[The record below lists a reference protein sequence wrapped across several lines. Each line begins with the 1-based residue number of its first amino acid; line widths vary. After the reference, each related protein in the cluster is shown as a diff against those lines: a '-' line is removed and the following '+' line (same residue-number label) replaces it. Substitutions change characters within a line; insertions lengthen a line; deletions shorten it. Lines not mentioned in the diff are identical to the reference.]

1 MKARNVMFTQ
11 QVSYLTSGNLT
22 DIIKEIREKMKPK
35 KIAGII
41 HDKDLDENGQLVKP
55 HIHIVLQFDSARS
68 LNNIAKLLNQPVQCL
83 EAWRGSVNNAYSY
96 LVHHTQSASNKHI
109 YDPKEVVADFDYIEL
124 LEKIRQNV
132 TKQSKINDSVII
144 NNLLDLLYEGAISKK
159 EIEQKLSGS
168 QYAKAKAKIEA
179 VYLKQLE
186 NRASEWQKEMREKNE
201 KSIVIWLFGKAG
213 TGKTRLAKHYAR
225 QYSDTYFITGSTRD
239 PFQHY
244 QMEPVVILDELRPH
258 QFDYS
263 DFLKLFD
270 PYNEQVMA
278 SSRYFDKPLMANTY
292 IVTTPYSPYD
302 FFLELRKSRHINAQ
316 VDSYQQLMRRLT
328 LVLEVSKQ
336 FIEMHTYDTYLQLF
350 LKDGKQKLPNPFYR
364 EEKAD
369 YGEQE
374 RFNLFKE
381 LTEEGKQDETS

>member
-22 DIIKEIREKMKPK
+22 DIIEEIKEKMKPK
-35 KIAGII
+35 RIAGII
-41 HDKDLDENGQLVKP
+41 HDKDLDENGQFVKP

-186 NRASEWQKEMREKNE
+186 NRASEWQKELREKNE

-213 TGKTRLAKHYAR
+213 TGKTRLARHYAK
-225 QYSDTYFITGSTRD
+225 QFNEIYFITGSIRD
-239 PFQHY
+239 PFQNY
-244 QMEPVVILDELRPH
+244 QLEPVIILDELRPH

-263 DFLKLFD
+263 DLLKLFD

-278 SSRYFDKPLMANTY
+278 SSRYFDKPIMANIFVITS
-292 IVTTPYSPYD
+292 PYSPYD

-336 FIEMHTYDTYLQLF
+336 FIEMYNYDKHLGLF
-350 LKDGKQKLPNPFYR
+350 LKNGKQKLPNPYYQ
-364 EEKAD
+364 EEAQNHN
-369 YGEQE
+369 ETNQFE
-374 RFNLFKE
+374 LFKD
-381 LTEEGKQDETS
+381 LTEKGIQDEKI